1 MTKKNGC
8 VHHIGEAVSSID
20 EETKP
25 CLSSHSI
32 DCENRKDISPRK
44 MKYHVL
50 KQNDPA
56 MEMATSLQISN

>member
-1 MTKKNGC
+1 MTNENGYA
-8 VHHIGEAVSSID
+8 HHISVAVGSFD
-20 EETKP
+20 KEMKT
-25 CLSSHSI
+25 CLSARPI

-56 MEMATSLQISN
+56 LEISTSLQIYN